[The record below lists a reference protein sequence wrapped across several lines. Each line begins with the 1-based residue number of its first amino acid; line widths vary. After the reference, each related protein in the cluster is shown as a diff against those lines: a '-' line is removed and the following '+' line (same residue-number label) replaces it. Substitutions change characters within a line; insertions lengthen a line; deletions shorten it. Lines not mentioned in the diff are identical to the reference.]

1 MIYIAPSLLA
11 ADFSN
16 LDAEIKKVEAAG
28 ARYLHLDVMDGAFVP
43 NITFGPD
50 LIASIRKCTNM
61 IFDVH
66 LMIKRPERYIDR
78 FVKAGADIITV
89 HYEACENPMSVIHLI
104 HSYEMKAAVA
114 ISPNTPVEHLFPLLE
129 HIDMA
134 LIMTVEPGF
143 GGQSL
148 IPSTVDKVATLSKYV
163 RERGLD
169 VDIEVDGGINEQNV
183 TALVSA
189 GANVIVAGS
198 AIFKS
203 KKPRLVISAMKNCLN
218 PMK

>member
-1 MIYIAPSLLA
+1 MIYVAPSLLA

-43 NITFGPD
+43 NITFGPE
-50 LIASIRKCTNM
+50 LISSIRKCTNM

-143 GGQSL
+143 GGQKFMENA
-148 IPSTVDKVATLSKYV
+148 IDKVKKVSNFITKSNENSGVAFA
-163 RERGLD
+163 
-169 VDIEVDGGINEQNV
+169 INFILNFQ
-183 TALVSA
+183 
-189 GANVIVAGS
+189 
-198 AIFKS
+198 
-203 KKPRLVISAMKNCLN
+203 KKN
-218 PMK
+218 